1 MLSVRVALAAAA
13 SSVLGAQLAAPELK
27 GFYEKNRIP
36 LYTGQARFVDPHTV
50 EVGEAKVVSL
60 KREKDDAK
68 SVKAGFEC
76 GIGLEG
82 VKDIQEGDVLAF
94 FRKVEVARKLT
105 AALA

>member
-1 MLSVRVALAAAA
+1 M
-13 SSVLGAQLAAPELK
+13 
-27 GFYEKNRIP
+27 
-36 LYTGQARFVDPHTV
+36 
-50 EVGEAKVVSL
+50 SL

-82 VKDIQEGDVLAF
+82 VKDIQQGDVLAF

-105 AALA
+105 AALT